1 MKTDYVH
8 VVMKLCME
16 KIESKNNQKIK
27 YIRSLLQ
34 KKYRQ
39 LHSQFLIEGD
49 HLIKEAYQSGCLEE
63 IYMVDCDY
71 YPDFRVNKYII
82 NSLIADTL
90 KSTNSGSK
98 VFGLCNF
105 LEFNNTK
112 LNKILIMDRISDPG
126 NIGSM
131 VRSAYSFG
139 FDLIL
144 LTDNSVDIYN
154 DKVIRSS
161 QGAIFHIPFK
171 YMSADEIIASLDMDL
186 IVSDVNHGLALDK
199 VNCERLA
206 LVVGNEG
213 AGVSQI
219 FRDKA
224 DVLIR
229 IETCAFES
237 LNVAA
242 AAAIMMHHFRKSR

>member
-1 MKTDYVH
+1 
-8 VVMKLCME
+8 ME

-27 YIRSLLQ
+27 YLRSLCQ

-39 LHSQFLIEGD
+39 IYSQFLIEGD
-49 HLIKEAYQSGCLEE
+49 HLIKESYQANALVEL
-63 IYMVDCDY
+63 YMVDDDY
-71 YPDFRVNKYII
+71 YPDFNINKHII
-82 NSLIADTL
+82 NEQIATSLKTTA
-90 KSTNSGSK
+90 SGSK

-105 LEFNNTK
+105 LQFSVSVA
-112 LNKILIMDRISDPG
+112 NKVLIMDRINDPG
-126 NIGSM
+126 NIGTII
-131 VRSAYSFG
+131 RSAYSFG

-154 DKVIRSS
+154 DKVIRAS

-171 YMSADEIIASLDMDL
+171 YMSAKDIIESLDLDL
-186 IVSDVNHGLALDK
+186 IVSDVSEGIDLNK
-199 VNCERLA
+199 VNYERLA

-219 FRDKA
+219 FRAKA
-224 DVLIR
+224 KALVR

-237 LNVAA
+237 LNVGVAS
-242 AAAIMMHHFRKSR
+242 AIMMYHFRKSR